1 MIFLTEEKKHLPHT
15 LHLEDNKKLY
25 VSGVVQIGNFD
36 EQNVILYLSDGKLV
50 VRGNNLRVDR
60 ISLETAEAELCGTVQ
75 ALQYSDA
82 RPRAKGLFEK
92 VLR

>member
-1 MIFLTEEKKHLPHT
+1 LTEEKKNLPHT
-15 LHLEDNKKLY
+15 LHMENNKTLF

-36 EQNVILYLSDGKLV
+36 EQSVILYLSEGKLLV
-50 VRGNNLRVDR
+50 HGNNLQIGRL
-60 ISLETAEAELCGTVQ
+60 SLETAEAELCGHIT

-82 RPRAKGLFEK
+82 RPRAKGFLAK

>member
-1 MIFLTEEKKHLPHT
+1 MPEEKKHLPHT
-15 LHLEDNKKLY
+15 LHMENNKTLF

-36 EQNVILYLSDGKLV
+36 EQSVILYLSVGKLT
-50 VRGNNLRVDR
+50 VRGNNLKIER
-60 ISLETAEAELCGTVQ
+60 ISLETAEAELNGTVCS
-75 ALQYSDA
+75 LQYSDA